1 MKAMILAAGKGERM
15 LPLTHTCPKPLL
27 QAGGKPLL
35 EHWLQK
41 LEAAGVRD
49 IVINTAY
56 LGEQIE
62 AYIQARKSLA
72 SITISQESEPL
83 ETGGALHLALP
94 MLGRAPFLLVNGDV
108 FCDIDLSQMI
118 ARAQV
123 ATAGAYFVMVN
134 NPEHNPE
141 GDFVLGGEG
150 CVYDKQMAAEQ
161 GGALTFSGISVV
173 SPDMIR
179 QYPECRRKFPLREV
193 FSWGLN
199 NNTIRGEHYSGY
211 WLDVGTPERLAE
223 LNQYLR
229 ETL

>member
-15 LPLTHTCPKPLL
+15 LPLTRTCPKPLL

-62 AYIQARKSLA
+62 AYVRARKGLA
-72 SITISQESEPL
+72 TITISQESEPL
-83 ETGGALHLALP
+83 ETGGALHFALP
-94 MLGRAPFLLVNGDV
+94 ILGQAPFLLVNGDV
-108 FCDIDLSQMI
+108 FCGVDLSRVI

-123 ATAGAYFVMVN
+123 AAAGAYFVMVN

-141 GDFVLGGEG
+141 GDFVLGSEG
-150 CVYDKQMAAEQ
+150 CVYDKKMAAEQ
-161 GGALTFSGISVV
+161 GGALTFSGISVIN
-173 SPDMIR
+173 PEMIR
-179 QYPECRRKFPLREV
+179 RYPRRRQKFPLREI
-193 FSWGLN
+193 FSWGIKN
-199 NNTIRGEHYSGY
+199 RTIRGEYYSGY

-223 LNQYLR
+223 LNQYMR